1 MNKFSLFTAL
11 LVCTSARATA
21 NFCDVA
27 GHYSGSFAG
36 NIDGGTLVAMVDP
49 DDGTL
54 RGTAISRDGRK
65 SSFGGVIAAGG
76 NFSSGAAAT
85 GARFVGHFWQ
95 GSDGGTYGR
104 GDWALVGGQGGT
116 WEVVRDATA
125 TSCQ

>member
-1 MNKFSLFTAL
+1 MNKFSFLAVF
-11 LVCTSARATA
+11 LVCTSAHATA
-21 NFCDVA
+21 DFCNVA
-27 GHYSGSFAG
+27 GHYTGAYNG

-54 RGTAISRDGRK
+54 RGTAISADGRR

-85 GARFVGHFWQ
+85 GARFVGRFWQ

-104 GDWALVGGQGGT
+104 GDWVLVGGQGGT
-116 WEVVRDATA
+116 WEVVRDAT
-125 TSCQ
+125 TNSCQ